1 MGAKPA
7 CFRTGGCRS
16 HPKKEPHLVTADLGN
31 ETLVRSQAV
40 VARVVAG
47 EMLLVPIRGK
57 VGDLA
62 SIYSFNTTGSLIWNL
77 LETPRTVTQLA
88 STIAT
93 AYEIELSQAESDVT
107 KFVTEM
113 KAVGLVEVPVAETSD
128 YADHH

>member
-1 MGAKPA
+1 M
-7 CFRTGGCRS
+7 
-16 HPKKEPHLVTADLGN
+16 TANLGN

-47 EMLLVPIRGK
+47 EMLIVPIRGK

-62 SIYSFNTTGSLIWNL
+62 SIYSFNTTGSLIWHL

-88 STIAT
+88 AEIST
-93 AYEIELSQAESDVT
+93 AYEIEPGQAELDVT

-113 KAVGLVEVPVAETSD
+113 KAVGLVEVPVAETSEVR
-128 YADHH
+128 

>member
-1 MGAKPA
+1 M
-7 CFRTGGCRS
+7 TVNS
-16 HPKKEPHLVTADLGN
+16 EM

-62 SIYSFNTTGSLIWNL
+62 SIYSFNSTGSLIWNL
-77 LETPRTVTQLA
+77 LETPHTMTQLA
-88 STIAT
+88 AAIAT
-93 AYEIELSQAESDVT
+93 AYEIEPGQAEHDVT

-128 YADHH
+128 VTLITIKARAQ